1 MTQST
6 AQRIHQRIN
15 RLIVRSFVFVVVL
28 VVFYQLWA
36 VMGWYACIA
45 STSLAEHTRV
55 TQQCMD
61 SWMQPI
67 DGTAQLLVGGI
78 LD

>member
-1 MTQST
+1 MSQTT
-6 AQRIHQRIN
+6 TQRIHYRIN
-15 RLIVRSFVFVVVL
+15 RLIMRTLAVVMVL
-28 VVFYQLWA
+28 VLFYQFWA

-45 STSLAEHTRV
+45 STSMAEHTRV
-55 TQQCMD
+55 TQECMD

-67 DGTAQLLVGGI
+67 DNTVKLVFAGV